1 MELIARIFAET
12 GMKRLF
18 TGILKLITKRQDAPR
33 TIRLRN
39 NWVPMDPRAWDATMD
54 VSVNVGIGDGTTEER
69 IAFLGGIAGKQEQIL
84 QLAGMDNPLVSPVNL
99 YNTYGKMLELAGWKD
114 KSMFFTDPQTWEP
127 PPPEPDPAQML
138 AQLQMEEIRGKM
150 AVETEKLRLER
161 ERSAWEEDF
170 KRDELDAEI
179 ILRSR
184 EMEMKYDQA
193 VDVEEIKAK
202 TKKRVA

>member
-1 MELIARIFAET
+1 
-12 GMKRLF
+12 
-18 TGILKLITKRQDAPR
+18 
-33 TIRLRN
+33 
-39 NWVPMDPRAWDATMD
+39 
-54 VSVNVGIGDGTTEER
+54 
-69 IAFLGGIAGKQEQIL
+69 
-84 QLAGMDNPLVSPVNL
+84 MDNPLVSPVNL